1 MPTRSLLILC
11 LSVSLTLAGCLTY
24 KSLTYRLT
32 IREDHSGTL
41 EAEGLGISSTES
53 LPSNAQAEL
62 AKFYAGGFASAVD
75 DFAKRFGLRDVTSS
89 LSNVSAERC
98 DGKAG
103 GSFSNLVRVVSGFAD
118 NTPLHVERTKTEIFV
133 AFEMARSSGSTED
146 RFIVRSA
153 APLLEHNAQ
162 KLESVQIDGKP
173 FTHLEWHLSSAGPT
187 LISFRLKREV
197 R

>member
-1 MPTRSLLILC
+1 MSLRSLLTLC
-11 LSVSLTLAGCLTY
+11 IPVSFALAGCLTY

-75 DFAKRFGLRDVTSS
+75 DFAMRFGLTNVTSS

-98 DGKAG
+98 DGKAC
-103 GSFSNLVRVVSGFAD
+103 GSFSNLVRVVAGFSD
-118 NTPLHVERTKTEIFV
+118 DTPLHVQRTETDILV
-133 AFEMARSSGSTED
+133 AFEMARSSDSTED
-146 RFIVRSA
+146 RFILRSA
-153 APLLEHNAQ
+153 AAVLEHNAQ
-162 KLESVQIDGKP
+162 KSEPVEIEGKP
-173 FTHLEWHLSSAGPT
+173 FTHLEWQLSSAGPT
-187 LISFRLKREV
+187 LILFRLKREA